1 MTTSKRL
8 VKKSL
13 KDVET
18 FPKTATTAEKGMIK
32 FPYVMLLALVA
43 ISAGVWFAQWQQ
55 AGNKPEL
62 EALQAELENTLV
74 FPDDYK
80 TLPAFQ
86 LVNED
91 GQSIDQTSFD
101 QQWSMLFFGFTQC
114 PDVCPITLAVLRDAL
129 KLIAEDS
136 PETSPFEI
144 VFTSVDP
151 NRDPPEVLKPYISGF
166 NTNVRA
172 MTGELN
178 DVLGFAKAM
187 NIVVAYNADENDSSH
202 YSVDHTAS
210 ILLIDPDKNIRA
222 KFNVPH
228 EPDKVASDYIA
239 LLSNLQ

>member
-1 MTTSKRL
+1 M
-8 VKKSL
+8 
-13 KDVET
+13 
-18 FPKTATTAEKGMIK
+18 FK

-55 AGNKPEL
+55 AGKVPEL
-62 EALQAELENTLV
+62 ETLQAELENTLV

-80 TLPAFQ
+80 TLPEFK
-86 LVNED
+86 LLDED
-91 GQSIDQTSFD
+91 GNSIDQTSFNE
-101 QQWSMLFFGFTQC
+101 QWSMLFFGFTQC

-129 KLIAEDS
+129 KLIAQDS
-136 PETSPFEI
+136 PDTRPFEI

-151 NRDPPEVLKPYISGF
+151 KRDPPEVLKPYISGF

-187 NIVVAYNADENDSSH
+187 NIVVSYDADENDTS
-202 YSVDHTAS
+202 YYTVDHTAS
-210 ILLIDPDKNIRA
+210 ILLIDPDMNIRA
-222 KFNVPH
+222 KFNLPH

-239 LLSNLQ
+239 LLAGLQ

>member
-1 MTTSKRL
+1 
-8 VKKSL
+8 
-13 KDVET
+13 
-18 FPKTATTAEKGMIK
+18 MIK

-55 AGNKPEL
+55 AGNTPEL
-62 EALQAELENTLV
+62 EALQAELENSLV

-86 LVNED
+86 LLNED
-91 GQSIDQTSFD
+91 GASIDQTSFN
-101 QQWSMLFFGFTQC
+101 QKWSMLFFGFTQC

-129 KLIAEDS
+129 KLIAQDS
-136 PETSPFEI
+136 PDTSPFEI
-144 VFTSVDP
+144 VFASVDP

-187 NIVVAYNADENDSSH
+187 NIVVAYNADENDSS
-202 YSVDHTAS
+202 YYTVDHTAS
-210 ILLIDPDKNIRA
+210 VLLVDPDMNIRA

-228 EPDKVASDYIA
+228 EPDTVASDYIA